1 MVVQGLK
8 KGPNAQDVS
17 LLESRDLYAS
27 TLHKDSL
34 RLLLSVAAGKG
45 FSVFT
50 ADVEGDLKYRVFIRA
65 PDGME
70 GVPDGHL
77 LELLVPVYGLRSA
90 PASFV
95 QALSQ
100 HLVDGLGFVQSSGDP
115 CVYRRVQDGKEQLI
129 GAYIDDLAMCLEDPS
144 QLDQLMSE
152 LRQRFTIKEGEG
164 QPVDWLLGM
173 RIHQNVE
180 KGYLNG

>member
-1 MVVQGLK
+1 
-8 KGPNAQDVS
+8 
-17 LLESRDLYAS
+17 
-27 TLHKDSL
+27 
-34 RLLLSVAAGKG
+34 
-45 FSVFT
+45 
-50 ADVEGDLKYRVFIRA
+50 
-65 PDGME
+65 ME

-129 GAYIDDLAMCLEDPS
+129 GCLLYTSPS
-144 QLDQLMSE
+144 PRD
-152 LRQRFTIKEGEG
+152 
-164 QPVDWLLGM
+164 
-173 RIHQNVE
+173 
-180 KGYLNG
+180 

>member
-1 MVVQGLK
+1 
-8 KGPNAQDVS
+8 
-17 LLESRDLYAS
+17 LESRDLYAP

-115 CVYRRVQDGKEQLI
+115 CVYRRVQDGKENS
-129 GAYIDDLAMCLEDPS
+129 LEPIS
-144 QLDQLMSE
+144 M
-152 LRQRFTIKEGEG
+152 I
-164 QPVDWLLGM
+164 
-173 RIHQNVE
+173 
-180 KGYLNG
+180 